1 MGLEGIE
8 DSTHRRRCDWSQWDS
23 KHELSAGG
31 PVDLLN
37 KLAGENV
44 YPNLKMKV
52 EGIDERKEKEGK
64 KLAEG

>member
-1 MGLEGIE
+1 
-8 DSTHRRRCDWSQWDS
+8 
-23 KHELSAGG
+23 
-31 PVDLLN
+31 VDLLN